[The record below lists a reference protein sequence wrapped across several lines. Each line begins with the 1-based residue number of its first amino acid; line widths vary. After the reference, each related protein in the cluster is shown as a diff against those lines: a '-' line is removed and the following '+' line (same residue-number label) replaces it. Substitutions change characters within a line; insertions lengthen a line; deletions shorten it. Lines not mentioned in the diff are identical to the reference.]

1 MIKID
6 QILSKRNTPNC
17 NYWDIVIEWEDELV
31 KQLHIPIKNK
41 DSRFKGIMEII
52 PYSYKLLA
60 NRSSLYF
67 QLGTGVLDNKYS
79 IFQYLFNL
87 RGKNVSNIIPC
98 IIDFWLTKD
107 KIKTFDRLY
116 SNNKVVLVS
125 SLEALNFLKRNGCKL
140 KNIHHWPL
148 SLPDKYRIKEE
159 YMINKKCDLI
169 FIGNRQ
175 NEQLLAYLKE
185 YQKEYPDFTYA
196 SRKIENGHINYYTN
210 KNEFIGC
217 SDTREGYFDVIRKA
231 RCAFYATPEFS
242 GRKATN
248 GFNQVTPRFLEILSG
263 ACHVIAR
270 YPKNED
276 TDFYEM
282 EKICK
287 SISSYEEFKQKMN
300 MARTTPIDFNLY
312 SSYLEKHYT
321 SARVDMLNKIL
332 KEY

>member
-1 MIKID
+1 MKID
-6 QILSKRNTPNC
+6 QILSTRNLPNY
-17 NYWDIVIEWEDELV
+17 NYWDIVTEWEDELA
-31 KQLHIPIKNK
+31 KQLQIPIKNK
-41 DSRFKGIMEII
+41 NPRFKKIFEVI

-60 NRSSLYF
+60 DTNTFVF
-67 QLGTGVLDNKYS
+67 QLSTGVLDNKYS
-79 IFQYLFNL
+79 VFQYLFNL
-87 RGKNVSNIIPC
+87 RGKNISKVIPC

-116 SNNKVVLVS
+116 SNNKVVLIS
-125 SLEALNFLKRNGCKL
+125 SLEALYFLKRNGCTL

-148 SLPDKYRIKEE
+148 SLPDKYKIKEE
-159 YMINKKCDLI
+159 YMNNKKCDLI
-169 FIGNRQ
+169 FIGRRQ

-217 SDTREGYFDVIRKA
+217 SDTREGYFNVIRKA
-231 RCAFYATPEFS
+231 RCAFYATPELS
-242 GRKATN
+242 GREDTN